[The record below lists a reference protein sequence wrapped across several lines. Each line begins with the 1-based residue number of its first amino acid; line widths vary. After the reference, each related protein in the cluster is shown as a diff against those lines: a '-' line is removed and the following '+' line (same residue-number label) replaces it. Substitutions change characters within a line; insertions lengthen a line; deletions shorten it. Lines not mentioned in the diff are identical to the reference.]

1 MTQRKK
7 DLKYGNKKEN
17 SLLPLLNKCYS
28 ANLSKTKPFYEFDF
42 IDSDKKIL
50 IELKSRRNSKYEYTS
65 SMVGANKIVKGLE
78 KIKQGY
84 KVIFIFGFTDSV
96 CAFELTETNINEN
109 WYKEGGRRDRGRDET
124 KLYCFI
130 PNDEL
135 INLFSKNKNDSIYT
149 MSDQTQMTE
158 DQTQMADDQKPLS
171 YSKRLINHISSDG
184 KKSYKVSE
192 IESLINAFSSME
204 YEKRK
209 QKTDEIPFGKYKYK
223 KVADVAKFDP
233 QYLKWL
239 IKQEMLVKYEELKS
253 EIVKNLK
260 V

>member
-17 SLLPLLNKCYS
+17 SLLPLLNKCY
-28 ANLSKTKPFYEFDF
+28 NTDLSKTKPFYEFDF
-42 IDSDKKIL
+42 IDNDKKIL
-50 IELKSRRNSKYEYTS
+50 IELKSRRNGKYEYTS

-78 KIKQGY
+78 KIKEGY

-96 CAFELTETNINEN
+96 SAFELTETNINEN
-109 WYKEGGRRDRGRDET
+109 WYMEGGRKDRGKDEI
-124 KLYCFI
+124 KLYCYI
-130 PNDEL
+130 PNEKL

-158 DQTQMADDQKPLS
+158 DQKPLS
-171 YSKRLINHISSDG
+171 FSKRLINHISSDG

-204 YEKRK
+204 YEKK
-209 QKTDEIPFGKYKYK
+209 KEKSDEIPFGKYKFK
-223 KVADVAKFDP
+223 KVTDVAKFDP

-239 IKQEMLVKYEELKS
+239 VKQDMLDNWTELKN
-253 EIVKNLK
+253 EIIKNLK